1 MNSGKAL
8 QIHPRDNVAVA
19 LEDLSAGSSI
29 LNGCVSSAAIPQGHK
44 IALYDIRRGEQIVKY
59 GCVIGHATQDIP
71 RGALVHVENMATNL
85 DNAGAYRYEPVRHSL
100 PEVSPRHFMG
110 FRRADGRA
118 AIRNEIWI
126 LPLVGCVNAVAQRLA
141 CENQALVCGSVD
153 GLYAFTHP
161 FGCSQLGDDHAR
173 TRKLLAALANHPNA
187 AAVLV
192 LALGCENNA
201 LDRFKQELGFW
212 DEERVRFLVCQDSE
226 DELADG
232 AALLRQLAGYAQR
245 FTRRRMDVR
254 QLRVGLKCGGSD
266 GLSGITANPAVGC
279 FSDLLIAHGGATVLT
294 EVPEMFGAES
304 MLLNRC
310 KDEQVFQ
317 RAVKMIE
324 RFKDYYVA
332 HGQPV
337 YENPSPGNKA
347 GGISTLE
354 DKSCGCIQKGGC
366 APVEDVLEY
375 AEQLR
380 QNGLTLLS
388 APGNDLVSTTALS
401 AAGVHM
407 ILFTTGRGTPFGAP
421 VPTVKISSNS
431 RLALR
436 KPDWIDFDAGSVA
449 QGERL
454 DAVGRRLM
462 DLVLEIAGGRQ
473 TCAERNGYRE
483 ISILKD
489 GVVL

>member
-1 MNSGKAL
+1 M
-8 QIHPRDNVAVA
+8 
-19 LEDLSAGSSI
+19 
-29 LNGCVSSAAIPQGHK
+29 
-44 IALYDIRRGEQIVKY
+44 
-59 GCVIGHATQDIP
+59 
-71 RGALVHVENMATNL
+71 
-85 DNAGAYRYEPVRHSL
+85 
-100 PEVSPRHFMG
+100 
-110 FRRADGRA
+110 
-118 AIRNEIWI
+118 
-126 LPLVGCVNAVAQRLA
+126 
-141 CENQALVCGSVD
+141 
-153 GLYAFTHP
+153 
-161 FGCSQLGDDHAR
+161 
-173 TRKLLAALANHPNA
+173 
-187 AAVLV
+187 
-192 LALGCENNA
+192 
-201 LDRFKQELGFW
+201 
-212 DEERVRFLVCQDSE
+212 
-226 DELADG
+226 
-232 AALLRQLAGYAQR
+232 
-245 FTRRRMDVR
+245 
-254 QLRVGLKCGGSD
+254 
-266 GLSGITANPAVGC
+266 
-279 FSDLLIAHGGATVLT
+279 
-294 EVPEMFGAES
+294 
-304 MLLNRC
+304 
-310 KDEQVFQ
+310 
-317 RAVKMIE
+317 
-324 RFKDYYVA
+324 
-332 HGQPV
+332 